1 MYLQKVL
8 QFVVHFY
15 HAYTPYAIGVIVI
28 LAILAWARPK
38 SMAKLL
44 GAVLIALFLLY
55 VGGLIKQGIDSSSGK
70 KSEMVHATEKQL
82 N

>member
-8 QFVVHFY
+8 QLVVHFY
-15 HAYTPYAIGVIVI
+15 HAYTPYAIGVIVV

-38 SMAKLL
+38 TMAKLI
-44 GAVLIALFLLY
+44 GVVLIALFLLY
-55 VGGLIKQGIDSSSGK
+55 VGGLIKQGIDNGSEK
-70 KSEMVHATEKQL
+70 KTEMVHSTEKAI